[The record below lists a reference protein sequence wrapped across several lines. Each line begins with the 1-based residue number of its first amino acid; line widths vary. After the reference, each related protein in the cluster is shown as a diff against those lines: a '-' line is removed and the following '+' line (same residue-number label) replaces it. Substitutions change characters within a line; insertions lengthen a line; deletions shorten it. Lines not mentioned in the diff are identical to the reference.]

1 MAAGSSGA
9 LPRASR
15 PAVYAITAVAA
26 AGCVAAHR
34 WNQAVTTKRLADG
47 IVRCSPG
54 RRRRGDGDP
63 AFSPGGA
70 FGTAFAARGGATG
83 SLDEDSSSDGD
94 AGAGT
99 VRPAGAAGGVGS
111 GGTGLAPSAVGACGT
126 PPLAPAP
133 SSLRR
138 KRSGARGAATG
149 GGGSGVD
156 RAFVVQL
163 WKFLKVLVPGV
174 RSSEFALLA
183 IIASLLGARSY
194 CDIWATDNGG
204 RVVKAIVSR
213 DRRAFYRRAIRDI
226 FIMAW
231 PMSAVNTGL
240 RYFLARLKVAFRLRL
255 SKHFHDKYLSGN
267 TYYAVSNLDSR
278 IQNVDQLLTTDIDRF
293 CTALADIYSNLSKPA
308 LDVVLFSRR
317 LSRSLGPRAAPMLI
331 AYFVACSVAL
341 RSVQPPFGKLVA
353 EEARLEGEYR
363 LHHSR
368 LITHGEEVAFY
379 RGGAYEKAYITD
391 ALGRVAA
398 HMKRV
403 FRARARIGFAD
414 QFLIKYLATIVGYGL
429 VSIPVFFPDMV
440 SPHHRVAAAP
450 RASPRAISAAA
461 SLLPAQLVTPPELA
475 CLSAEKTPADDA
487 IRDASDNTASDIAG
501 LYTRNSRLLLA
512 LAGAIGRLVLA
523 GKSITALTGY
533 CARVARL
540 DEVLSDLAVSTVP
553 RMSLES
559 SMDLDHEARLAALM
573 TPGELVEGQ
582 GGGVRFAGVN
592 VISPDRQV
600 LLKDV
605 NVEIPRGTH
614 VIVAGPNGSGKYVWA
629 LWSLADHFLGG
640 GMVSCWSLGSWCA
653 VLLHAHTDLYSA
665 FVIKCSCFLYFFLH
679 RSSLFRVLA
688 GLWPLYGGTL
698 YRPAG
703 SRVFYVPQRPYL
715 TLGTLRA
722 QVVYPLTWA
731 EAVTEKDATDELIMG
746 FLSDARLLHVAGRKG
761 GLDAVRDWA
770 DVLSGGEK
778 QRLGFARMLFA
789 RPDYAVLDEA
799 SAAISL
805 EAEGY
810 LYERAQELGVTLI
823 TVSHRPSLFRFHTK
837 ILALDGSGGYVYRDL
852 VAGDVPAMTF
862 SAGEGSGASAVV
874 STAPDA
880 TESDREEGHEEVGAL
895 VASDDV
901 PTVSG

>member
-54 RRRRGDGDP
+54 RRRRGNGDP

-70 FGTAFAARGGATG
+70 FGAPFAARGGATG
-83 SLDEDSSSDGD
+83 SLDEDSGSDED
-94 AGAGT
+94 AGAGD
-99 VRPAGAAGGVGS
+99 VRPAGAPNGAGG
-111 GGTGLAPSAVGACGT
+111 GGAGLASSAVGASG
-126 PPLAPAP
+126 APAAAAP
-133 SSLRR
+133 PGLRR
-138 KRSGARGAATG
+138 KRSGARGATTGAG
-149 GGGSGVD
+149 GGGVD
-156 RAFVVQL
+156 RAFVEQL

-174 RSSEFALLA
+174 RSREFGLLA

-213 DRRAFYRRAIRDI
+213 DRRAFFRRAIRDI

-255 SKHFHDKYLSGN
+255 SNHFHDKYLSGN

-398 HMKRV
+398 HMRRV

-429 VSIPVFFPDMV
+429 VSIPVFYPHMV
-440 SPHHRVAAAP
+440 SPHYRAAAAP

-461 SLLPAQLVTPPELA
+461 SLLPANLVTPPEAA

-487 IRDASDNTASDIAG
+487 IRDGADSSASDIAG

-559 SMDLDHEARLAALM
+559 SMDLDHEARLATLM
-573 TPGELVEGQ
+573 TPGGLVEGH

-614 VIVAGPNGSGKYVWA
+614 VIVAGPNGSGK
-629 LWSLADHFLGG
+629 
-640 GMVSCWSLGSWCA
+640 
-653 VLLHAHTDLYSA
+653 
-665 FVIKCSCFLYFFLH
+665 
-679 RSSLFRVLA
+679 SSLFRVLA

-722 QVVYPLTWA
+722 QVVYPLTWT
-731 EAVTEKDATDELIMG
+731 EAVAEKGATDELIMG

-823 TVSHRPSLFRFHTK
+823 SVSHRPSLFRFHTK

-880 TESDREEGHEEVGAL
+880 TESDREEGQEEVGARGS
-895 VASDDV
+895 V
-901 PTVSG
+901 G

>member
-94 AGAGT
+94 AGVGT
-99 VRPAGAAGGVGS
+99 VRPAGAAGGVGG
-111 GGTGLAPSAVGACGT
+111 GGTGLVPSAVGASGA
-126 PPLAPAP
+126 PLAPAP
-133 SSLRR
+133 SGLRR

-149 GGGSGVD
+149 GGGGGVD

-174 RSSEFALLA
+174 RSREFALLA

-255 SKHFHDKYLSGN
+255 SNHFHDKYLSGN

-440 SPHHRVAAAP
+440 SPHHRVTAAP
-450 RASPRAISAAA
+450 RASPRAISAAV
-461 SLLPAQLVTPPELA
+461 SLLPAQLVTPPESA

-559 SMDLDHEARLAALM
+559 SMDLDNEARLATLM
-573 TPGELVEGQ
+573 TSGELVEGE

-605 NVEIPRGTH
+605 NVEIPRRTH
-614 VIVAGPNGSGKYVWA
+614 VIVAGPNGSGKYVRE
-629 LWSLADHFLGG
+629 LRSLAESFSWQWCGPLL
-640 GMVSCWSLGSWCA
+640 VSEFPVCC
-653 VLLHAHTDLYSA
+653 T
-665 FVIKCSCFLYFFLH
+665 
-679 RSSLFRVLA
+679 
-688 GLWPLYGGTL
+688 
-698 YRPAG
+698 
-703 SRVFYVPQRPYL
+703 
-715 TLGTLRA
+715 RA
-722 QVVYPLTWA
+722 YT
-731 EAVTEKDATDELIMG
+731 
-746 FLSDARLLHVAGRKG
+746 
-761 GLDAVRDWA
+761 
-770 DVLSGGEK
+770 
-778 QRLGFARMLFA
+778 
-789 RPDYAVLDEA
+789 Y
-799 SAAISL
+799 
-805 EAEGY
+805 
-810 LYERAQELGVTLI
+810 
-823 TVSHRPSLFRFHTK
+823 
-837 ILALDGSGGYVYRDL
+837 
-852 VAGDVPAMTF
+852 
-862 SAGEGSGASAVV
+862 
-874 STAPDA
+874 
-880 TESDREEGHEEVGAL
+880 
-895 VASDDV
+895 
-901 PTVSG
+901 